1 MTSQNLSGGTTVL
14 VTGAGGGLGKVIARA
29 FLEAG
34 ANVVI
39 CDINSDRLETA
50 ESELS
55 SPRFAGRFLAREA
68 DTTSSVAVDE
78 LFQAAVEQFGR
89 VDMLVNNAAVMDS
102 FDPAGTCSRETWDRL
117 LDINLTG
124 PFLTTQAAVKIMEA
138 QAQAQSPPLQGGTI
152 INIGSNASVSGSN
165 AGVAYTVTKHGVLG
179 LTRNTAAFYG
189 DKGIAC
195 LMLQLGGLE
204 ATNIQ
209 QAFAKGMN
217 TEGLAIMQKNFPPF
231 VLGETDVQLADVA
244 KFCVFLA
251 DHNIAR
257 TMNGAIV
264 PLNKNWPAA

>member
-1 MTSQNLSGGTTVL
+1 MTSQNLSGTTVL
-14 VTGAGGGLGKVIARA
+14 VTGAGGGLGKVIAKA

-39 CDINSDRLETA
+39 CDINNDRLEATEA
-50 ESELS
+50 ELSS

-68 DTTSSVAVDE
+68 DTTSSVAVDQ
-78 LFQAAVEQFGR
+78 LFTEAVEKFGR

-124 PFLTTQAAVKIMEA
+124 PFLTTQAAVKIMA
-138 QAQAQSPPLQGGTI
+138 AQGGTVV
-152 INIGSNASVSGSN
+152 NIGSNASVSGSN
-165 AGVAYTVTKHGVLG
+165 AGVAYTVSKHGVLG
-179 LTRNTAAFYG
+179 LTRNTAAYYG

-195 LMLQLGGLE
+195 IMLQLGGLE

-251 DHNIAR
+251 DRNIAK

-264 PLNKNWPAA
+264 PFNKNWPAA

>member
-1 MTSQNLSGGTTVL
+1 MTSQIPSGTTVV

-34 ANVVI
+34 ANVTI
-39 CDINSDRLETA
+39 CDINKDRLDA
-50 ESELS
+50 ASSDL
-55 SPRFAGRFLAREA
+55 SPRFPDKFLAREA
-68 DTTSSVAVDE
+68 DTTSSVAVDQ
-78 LFQAAVEQFGR
+78 LFKAVVEKFGSL
-89 VDMLVNNAAVMDS
+89 DILVNNAAVMDS

-117 LDINLTG
+117 LNINLTG
-124 PFLTTQAAVKIMEA
+124 PFLTTQAAVKTMEA
-138 QAQAQSPPLQGGTI
+138 QSPSGGTI

-189 DKGIAC
+189 DKGITC
-195 LMLQLGGLE
+195 TMLQLGGLE

-209 QAFAKGMN
+209 EAFTKGMN
-217 TEGLAIMQKNFPPF
+217 MEGLAIMQKNFPCF
-231 VLGETDVQLADVA
+231 TAGETDVHLSDVA

-251 DHNIAR
+251 DRDIAK

-264 PLNKNWPAA
+264 PFNKNWPAA